1 MEVLGPVVLF
11 ESVVKRIER
20 RVKKSTSSCPCPP
33 HPATLRTDEAR
44 TQLQEN
50 GGGVSAQEV
59 GGHTLCTC
67 LQQLWGHE
75 DIQDTQDALRIL
87 VLFMGL

>member
-1 MEVLGPVVLF
+1 MEVLRPVVLF

-20 RVKKSTSSCPCPP
+20 WVKKSTSPRPP
-33 HPATLRTDEAR
+33 HPATPRTDEAR

-59 GGHTLCTC
+59 GGHALCTG

-75 DIQDTQDALRIL
+75 DVQDAQDALRIL